1 MSSMLARAL
10 MVMRSLSLRTHTF
23 TLCVVAGTLL
33 LCLGLFREPNTDV
46 SYSTTSVKKEM
57 DTASASNLTI
67 DIEVASLALNSDTE
81 EQKIQINELSLDEDK
96 EDDSLNVSMEDYLE
110 FSRLVEAEASSE
122 DLYGKTLVANVIVN
136 RIYSDIFPDT
146 LSEVIHDEGQFDPVD
161 NGYIDY
167 VEPSHDAKCAA
178 MRALKREGYSDG
190 ALYFQK
196 SAVEKWG
203 DKVFLMRYGNHSFYK

>member
-1 MSSMLARAL
+1 
-10 MVMRSLSLRTHTF
+10 
-23 TLCVVAGTLL
+23 
-33 LCLGLFREPNTDV
+33 
-46 SYSTTSVKKEM
+46 M

-67 DIEVASLALNSDTE
+67 DIEVASLTMNSDTE

-178 MRALKREGYSDG
+178 MRALKREDYSDG

>member
-1 MSSMLARAL
+1 MIY
-10 MVMRSLSLRTHTF
+10 LRIF
-23 TLCVVAGTLL
+23 LWLGLI
-33 LCLGLFREPNTDV
+33 CLGLFREPNTDV

-122 DLYGKTLVANVIVN
+122 DLYGKTLVADVVVN

-178 MRALKREGYSDG
+178 MRALKREDYSDG

>member
-1 MSSMLARAL
+1 MSSMLSRAL

-122 DLYGKTLVANVIVN
+122 DLYGKTLVADVVVN

-178 MRALKREGYSDG
+178 MRALKREGNSDG